1 MLIGNKETLTKI
13 KQDQKNYVS
22 QNERKLK
29 SKFE

>member
-1 MLIGNKETLTKI
+1 MVIGNNETLTKI

>member
-1 MLIGNKETLTKI
+1 MLIGNNETLTKI

-29 SKFE
+29 RKFE

>member
-1 MLIGNKETLTKI
+1 MLIANNETLTKI

>member
-1 MLIGNKETLTKI
+1 MLIGNNETLTKT